1 MNGNLKVFWQSR
13 LAAALL
19 GLTSVSLTAITLPVQ
34 AASAATPTQ
43 VKNVILV
50 HGAWA
55 DGSSWSKVIP
65 LLNAKGLNVVAV
77 QLPLTSLADDAA
89 TVKRAIA
96 LEDGPVVLVGHSYGG
111 AVITEAGNDP
121 KVAGLVYVAAF
132 APDNGQSAGSLG
144 ATVAPPP
151 MAAEVKPDT
160 EGFLKLT
167 KAGVYEDFAQ
177 DVSVTEKAQLYAAQ
191 APTNVKSLGGTI
203 SNAAWHSKP
212 SWYIVA
218 SNDRAIPPA
227 LEVTMAH
234 TIHATTTTVSASHV
248 AMLSHPD
255 AVAAVIERATG
266 SK

>member
-1 MNGNLKVFWQSR
+1 MNGSLKLSWKSC
-13 LAAALL
+13 LATALL
-19 GLTSVSLTAITLPVQ
+19 GLSSVTLATLSMPAAADSTAAMP
-34 AASAATPTQ
+34 

-96 LEDGPVVLVGHSYGG
+96 LEDGPVLLVGHSYGG

-132 APDNGQSAGSLG
+132 APDDGQSAGSLG

-151 MAAEVKPDT
+151 MAAQVRPDS

-167 KAGVYEDFAQ
+167 KTGIYEDFAQ
-177 DVSVTEKAQLYAAQ
+177 DVTAGEKAQLYAAQ
-191 APTNVKSLGGTI
+191 APTNAKSLGGKI
-203 SNAAWHSKP
+203 SSAAWHNKP

-218 SNDRAIPPA
+218 SNDRAIPPG
-227 LEVTMAH
+227 LEATMAR
-234 TIHATTTTVSASHV
+234 TIHATTTTVPASHV

-255 AVAAVIERATG
+255 AVAAVIEHATG
-266 SK
+266 AK